1 MRPSNGRE
9 WLAGNSSG
17 GCGEGLQGRR
27 ARDGEGAASPSACPS
42 GAQKS
47 RHRMGPRT
55 FLARGACS
63 SRVSLPRV
71 LLDVAGHRVQAKEL
85 PPAPG
90 RTRRRVW
97 RVPGAAQRAVGCVSL
112 RRSRASTTFISPGGW
127 VPGAHV
133 LAGLVPPPPRPLS
146 WPCEQPPPPHVPPW
160 SPSMHVC
167 VLIAPSPRD
176 PVRWGQDP
184 PTTQF
189 ILMAS
194 VRSFPDPARWEV
206 LRSGLPLVT
215 LGDTVQLS
223 HAGSPTSSSLGVR

>member
-1 MRPSNGRE
+1 MWCPN
-9 WLAGNSSG
+9 
-17 GCGEGLQGRR
+17 QGRSPTLGPAGLSVPPAAR
-27 ARDGEGAASPSACPS
+27 ATS
-42 GAQKS
+42 GCRWQK
-47 RHRMGPRT
+47 R
-55 FLARGACS
+55 
-63 SRVSLPRV
+63 LPRPRSECRP
-71 LLDVAGHRVQAKEL
+71 AA